1 MKMSGLRAGFS
12 WLFWNA
18 HERRLRLLPRLA
30 LGMML
35 IVLLYLLLSWV
46 ANRVL
51 SDAVGR
57 LWGVPGWVAVQ
68 GLSQFLAIFLGILL
82 AVRLLDRRPL
92 VALGFHFGRGWWPDL
107 AFGLTLG
114 ALLMAGIF
122 LAEWVAGWVTITG
135 ILTTGPNSPSFPP
148 AFAGAVVLFIC
159 VGFYEELF
167 ARGYILRNLAE
178 GLCFRPLRAR
188 GGVVLAWLLSSL
200 AFSLAHLGNPHA
212 GQHGQL
218 DLGRPLPGAG
228 LRVDRRAGHPHRPAH
243 HLEPV
248 PGQRLWLSG
257 ERDGPGPAPDR
268 HSPTRA
274 GGLDGRPLRARGRAG
289 RHLGHV
295 PGELGDPRLGAM
307 ALRADRST
315 GPVGSTSTLKAP

>member
-18 HERRLRLLPRLA
+18 HERRLRLVPRLA
-30 LGMML
+30 LGVML

-212 GQHGQL
+212 SLASTANLILAGLFLGLGYVLTGELAIPIGLHITWNLFQGNVFGFPVSGTALGPRLIATAQHGPEVWT
-218 DLGRPLPGAG
+218 GGPFGPEAG
-228 LRVDRRAGHPHRPAH
+228 LVGTLAMCLGSLVILAWVRWRY
-243 HLEPV
+243 
-248 PGQRLWLSG
+248 
-257 ERDGPGPAPDR
+257 
-268 HSPTRA
+268 
-274 GGLDGRPLRARGRAG
+274 GRIALQAQLAQRAR
-289 RHLGHV
+289 
-295 PGELGDPRLGAM
+295 
-307 ALRADRST
+307 
-315 GPVGSTSTLKAP
+315 

>member
-92 VALGFHFGRGWWPDL
+92 VALGFHFGRGW
-107 AFGLTLG
+107 
-114 ALLMAGIF
+114 
-122 LAEWVAGWVTITG
+122 
-135 ILTTGPNSPSFPP
+135 PS
-148 AFAGAVVLFIC
+148 A
-159 VGFYEELF
+159 
-167 ARGYILRNLAE
+167 
-178 GLCFRPLRAR
+178 
-188 GGVVLAWLLSSL
+188 
-200 AFSLAHLGNPHA
+200 
-212 GQHGQL
+212 
-218 DLGRPLPGAG
+218 
-228 LRVDRRAGHPHRPAH
+228 
-243 HLEPV
+243 
-248 PGQRLWLSG
+248 
-257 ERDGPGPAPDR
+257 
-268 HSPTRA
+268 
-274 GGLDGRPLRARGRAG
+274 
-289 RHLGHV
+289 
-295 PGELGDPRLGAM
+295 
-307 ALRADRST
+307 
-315 GPVGSTSTLKAP
+315 